1 MPTPVAASA
10 PPDPAPDPELERL
23 PSWLTRLGDAIL
35 TTDSRQRRTLSLLLL
50 AALVTATVV
59 GLLAYAT
66 MIGVAQA
73 KHIAWLAGLFGLFL
87 VGFYTTIRSGL
98 NRRFNDPTLAL
109 PQVISAQSLVA
120 TGYAMTGPVHG
131 ATVIMLSLVMVFGMF
146 SLRPAALRVASLYT
160 VAVMGAVMYWCVRHQ
175 PELYP
180 ARLELFNFALTAVVM
195 LAISQLSGQLMDM
208 RTRVKTQKIALEQ
221 ALTHIN
227 EMAARD
233 ELTGLPNRRRMMT
246 LLQEH
251 ATRHA
256 RGGPRFY
263 VCIIDLDHFKSI
275 NDTFGHAAG
284 DAVLRAFA
292 NQAQQVLR
300 GTDMIGRWGGEEFL
314 LLLPESPPGEPTLGV
329 ARLRD
334 TLAVMPASPT
344 LPELRVRFSA
354 GFARYEDGEPIDQAI
369 ERADRALYAAKSAG
383 RNRSVVL

>member
-1 MPTPVAASA
+1 MQNPVAAQA
-10 PPDPAPDPELERL
+10 PLDHRPKPPAD
-23 PSWLTRLGDAIL
+23 WLTRLGNAVL
-35 TTDSRQRRTLSLLLL
+35 TTDSRQRRTLGLLLL
-50 AALVTATVV
+50 AALVTSTVVLLLLYATV
-59 GLLAYAT
+59 
-66 MIGVAQA
+66 IGVAEA
-73 KHIAWLAGLFGLFL
+73 RHVGWLAALFGVFM
-87 VGFYTTIRSGL
+87 VGFYTTIRSGF
-98 NRRFNDPTLAL
+98 NRRFRDPTLAL
-109 PQVISAQSLVA
+109 PQVIAAQTLIA
-120 TGYAMTGPVHG
+120 AGYAMTGPVHG

-160 VAVMGAVMYWCVRHQ
+160 VAVMGVVMYLCARHQ
-175 PELYP
+175 PALYP
-180 ARLELFNFALTAVVM
+180 ARLELFNFALMAIVM
-195 LAISQLSGQLMDM
+195 IAISQLSGQLMNM

-221 ALTHIN
+221 ALTHIK

-263 VCIIDLDHFKSI
+263 VCIIDLDHFKNI
-275 NDTFGHAAG
+275 NDSYGHAAG
-284 DAVLRAFA
+284 DAVLRSFA
-292 NQAQQVLR
+292 TQAQQILR
-300 GTDMIGRWGGEEFL
+300 TTDMIGRWGGEEFL
-314 LLLPESPPGEPTLGV
+314 LLLPETPPGEPTLGV

-334 TLAVMPASPT
+334 ALASMPASAA
-344 LPELRVRFSA
+344 LPDLRVRFSA

>member
-1 MPTPVAASA
+1 
-10 PPDPAPDPELERL
+10 
-23 PSWLTRLGDAIL
+23 
-35 TTDSRQRRTLSLLLL
+35 
-50 AALVTATVV
+50 
-59 GLLAYAT
+59 
-66 MIGVAQA
+66 
-73 KHIAWLAGLFGLFL
+73 
-87 VGFYTTIRSGL
+87 
-98 NRRFNDPTLAL
+98 
-109 PQVISAQSLVA
+109 
-120 TGYAMTGPVHG
+120 
-131 ATVIMLSLVMVFGMF
+131 MVFGMF

-160 VAVMGAVMYWCVRHQ
+160 VAVMGAVMYWCVRNQ
-175 PELYP
+175 PEHYP
-180 ARLELFNFALTAVVM
+180 ARLELFNFALTAIVM
-195 LAISQLSGQLMDM
+195 IAISQLSGQLMDM
-208 RTRVKTQKIALEQ
+208 RTRLKTQKIALEQ
-221 ALTHIN
+221 ALTHIK

-233 ELTGLPNRRRMMT
+233 ELTGLPNRRRMME

-256 RGGPRFY
+256 RGGPRFF

-300 GTDMIGRWGGEEFL
+300 TTDMIGRWGGEEFL
-314 LLLPESPPGEPTLGV
+314 LLLPETPPGEPTLGV

-334 TLAVMPASPT
+334 TLAVMPASPS
-344 LPELRVRFSA
+344 LPDLRVRFSA

>member
-1 MPTPVAASA
+1 MPTPVGASA
-10 PPDPAPDPELERL
+10 PPESSPERSRNHPPD
-23 PSWLTRLGDAIL
+23 WFVRLGNAVL
-35 TTDSRQRRTLSLLLL
+35 STDSRQRRTLGLLLL

-59 GLLAYAT
+59 ALLVYAT
-66 MIGVAQA
+66 AIGVAEA
-73 KHIAWLAGLFGLFL
+73 RHIGWLAAFFGLFM
-87 VGFYTTIRSGL
+87 VGFYATIRSGL

-109 PQVISAQSLVA
+109 PQVISAQSLIA
-120 TGYAMTGPVHG
+120 AGYAMTGPVHG

-160 VAVMGAVMYWCVRHQ
+160 VAVMGVVMYWCVRHQ
-175 PELYP
+175 PEHYP
-180 ARLELFNFALTAVVM
+180 ARLELFNFALTAIVM
-195 LAISQLSGQLMDM
+195 IAISQLSGQLMDM

-221 ALTHIN
+221 ALSHIK

-233 ELTGLPNRRRMMT
+233 ELTGLPNRRRMMD

-256 RGGPRFY
+256 RGGPRFF

-292 NQAQQVLR
+292 SQAQQVLR
-300 GTDMIGRWGGEEFL
+300 TTDMIGRWGGEEFL
-314 LLLPESPPGEPTLGV
+314 LLLPETPPGEPTLGV

-334 TLAVMPASPT
+334 TLAVMPASPS
-344 LPELRVRFSA
+344 LPDLRVRFSA

>member
-1 MPTPVAASA
+1 MPTPVGASA
-10 PPDPAPDPELERL
+10 PPESSPEPRHDDDHN
-23 PSWLTRLGDAIL
+23 WFTRLGNAVL
-35 TTDSRQRRTLSLLLL
+35 TTDSRQRRTLGLLLL

-59 GLLAYAT
+59 ALLVYAT
-66 MIGVAQA
+66 AIGVAQA
-73 KHIAWLAGLFGLFL
+73 RHIGWLAGFFGIFM
-87 VGFYTTIRSGL
+87 VGFYATIRSGL
-98 NRRFNDPTLAL
+98 NRRFSDPTLAL
-109 PQVISAQSLVA
+109 PQVISAQSLIA

-160 VAVMGAVMYWCVRHQ
+160 VAVVGAVMYWCVRHQ
-175 PELYP
+175 PEHYP

-195 LAISQLSGQLMDM
+195 IAISQLSGQLMDM

-221 ALTHIN
+221 ALTHIK

-233 ELTGLPNRRRMMT
+233 ELTGLPNRRRMMN

-275 NDTFGHAAG
+275 NDSFGHAAG

-292 NQAQQVLR
+292 SQAQQVLR
-300 GTDMIGRWGGEEFL
+300 NTDMIGRWGGEEFL
-314 LLLPESPPGEPTLGV
+314 LLLPETPPGEPTLGV

-334 TLAVMPASPT
+334 TLAVMPASPS
-344 LPELRVRFSA
+344 LPDLRVRFSA

>member
-1 MPTPVAASA
+1 MPTPVAAQA
-10 PPDPAPDPELERL
+10 PFDTVSDHAAD
-23 PSWLTRLGDAIL
+23 WLTRLGNVVL
-35 TTDSRQRRTLSLLLL
+35 TTDSRQRRTLGLLLL
-50 AALVTATVV
+50 AALVSMTVMP
-59 GLLAYAT
+59 LLVYAA
-66 MIGVAQA
+66 MLGVTKLQ
-73 KHIAWLAGLFGLFL
+73 HVAWLAALFGVFIL
-87 VGFYTTIRSGL
+87 GFYTAIRSGY
-98 NRRFNDPTLAL
+98 NRRFRDPTLAL
-109 PQVISAQSLVA
+109 PQVISAQTLIA
-120 TGYAMTGPVHG
+120 AGYAMTGPVHG
-131 ATVIMLSLVMVFGMF
+131 ATVIMLCLVMVFGMF

-160 VAVMGAVMYWCVRHQ
+160 VTAMGVVMYGCARHQ

-180 ARLELFNFALTAVVM
+180 ARLELFNFALTAIVM
-195 LAISQLSGQLMDM
+195 IAISQLSGQLMNM
-208 RTRVKTQKIALEQ
+208 RTRLKTQKIALEQ
-221 ALTHIN
+221 ALAHIK
-227 EMAARD
+227 EMAAKD

-275 NDTFGHAAG
+275 NDTYGHAAG

-292 NQAQQVLR
+292 TQAQQILR
-300 GTDMIGRWGGEEFL
+300 TTDMIGRWGGEEFL
-314 LLLPESPPGEPTLGV
+314 LLLPESPPGDPALGV
-329 ARLRD
+329 ARLREA
-334 TLAVMPASPT
+334 LAAMPASAA

>member
-1 MPTPVAASA
+1 MPTPVGASA
-10 PPDPAPDPELERL
+10 PPDSSPDHPPHRRHNWLSRL
-23 PSWLTRLGDAIL
+23 SDAVL
-35 TTDSRQRRTLSLLLL
+35 STDSRQRRTLGLLLL
-50 AALVTATVV
+50 AALVTTTVV
-59 GLLAYAT
+59 ALLVYAT
-66 MIGVAQA
+66 LIGVAQSRN
-73 KHIAWLAGLFGLFL
+73 IGWLAGLFGVFM
-87 VGFYTTIRSGL
+87 VGFYATIRSGF
-98 NRRFNDPTLAL
+98 NRRFDDPTLAL
-109 PQVISAQSLVA
+109 PQVISAQTLIA
-120 TGYAMTGPVHG
+120 AGYAMTGPVHG

-160 VAVMGAVMYWCVRHQ
+160 VAVMGAVMYWCVHHQ
-175 PELYP
+175 PEHYP
-180 ARLELFNFALTAVVM
+180 ARLELFNFSLTAIVM
-195 LAISQLSGQLMDM
+195 IAISQLSGQLMNM

-221 ALTHIN
+221 ALTHIK

-233 ELTGLPNRRRMMT
+233 ELTGLPNRRRMMN

-256 RGGPRFY
+256 RGGPRFF
-263 VCIIDLDHFKSI
+263 VCIIDLDHFKNI
-275 NDTFGHAAG
+275 NDSFGHAAG

-314 LLLPESPPGEPTLGV
+314 LLLPETPPGEPTLGV

-334 TLAVMPASPT
+334 TLAVMPASPS
-344 LPELRVRFSA
+344 LPDLRVRFSA

>member
-1 MPTPVAASA
+1 MPTPVGASVQ
-10 PPDPAPDPELERL
+10 PESTPERDNH
-23 PSWLTRLGDAIL
+23 PGWLSRLGNVVLSD
-35 TTDSRQRRTLSLLLL
+35 DSRQRRTLGLLLL
-50 AALVTATVV
+50 AALVTVTVV
-59 GLLAYAT
+59 SLLVYAT

-73 KHIAWLAGLFGLFL
+73 RQVGWLAGFFGVFML
-87 VGFYTTIRSGL
+87 GFYATIRSGL
-98 NRRFNDPTLAL
+98 NRRFSDPTLAL
-109 PQVISAQSLVA
+109 PQVISAQTLIA
-120 TGYAMTGPVHG
+120 AGYAMTGPVHG

-160 VAVMGAVMYWCVRHQ
+160 VAVMGAVMYWCAHHQ
-175 PELYP
+175 PEHYP
-180 ARLELFNFALTAVVM
+180 APLELFNFALTAVVM
-195 LAISQLSGQLMDM
+195 IAISQLSGQLMDM

-221 ALTHIN
+221 ALGHIK

-263 VCIIDLDHFKSI
+263 VCIIDLDHFKNI
-275 NDTFGHAAG
+275 NDSFGHAAG

-300 GTDMIGRWGGEEFL
+300 NTDMIGRWGGEEFL
-314 LLLPESPPGEPTLGV
+314 LLPETPPGEPTLGV

-334 TLAVMPASPT
+334 TLAVMPASPS
-344 LPELRVRFSA
+344 LQDLRVRFSA